1 MYLKKSLENDKEYKR
16 LLLHVLH
23 TILRNSSKISCDDF
37 VEKSFLEYF
46 IDDIPIYLLKSDT
59 EYFSKRGDIKVW
71 ISVKIFDMM
80 QAL

>member
-1 MYLKKSLENDKEYKR
+1 MIKNIKD
-16 LLLHVLH
+16 HVLH
-23 TILRNSSKISCDDF
+23 IILRNSFKITCDDF